1 MTESGGGYR
10 IDYNYDY
17 EQEHDYAEDVE
28 TPRS

>member
-10 IDYNYDY
+10 IDYDY
-17 EQEHDYAEDVE
+17 EQEQDYAEDVE